1 MILHFLI
8 YINDLP
14 NDVICDPVIYAD
26 DTTLNSNC
34 DQASDLWQQSELLL
48 NSNLIYETLRI
59 GVRSDLLRKLNWF
72 HLTGLITMVLLM

>member
-34 DQASDLWQQSELLL
+34 DQASDLWHQLELASDLEL
-48 NSNLIYETLRI
+48 DLRET
-59 GVRSDLLRKLNWF
+59 GVRS
-72 HLTGLITMVLLM
+72 GC